1 MTQTAD
7 ITAVRRVFHLT
18 LGLNVAVASAKIVL
32 GLATG
37 ALAITAD
44 GIHSLTDGAGNVAG
58 LVALRYAQH
67 PPDKD
72 HPYGHNRFETV
83 AALLIGVLLFV
94 TAWEVLTSVLDRLGG
109 EAPQVTPLALGV
121 LLATLVVNLGVSRY
135 QRLQAERLKSDL
147 LLADARNTGADVYVT
162 ISVLFSTIIVS
173 LSGWAWLDVAAALFV
188 AALIARAAWAIV
200 RQTGQVLVDTA
211 PFPPEEITP
220 HIIAIPEVSSVV
232 RVRSRGT
239 PDAAFVDVDVRVAP
253 ETTVRE
259 TEAITRR
266 IRGILAERLGGIAEV
281 EVHFAPHA

>member
-1 MTQTAD
+1 MTQPTHIAD
-7 ITAVRRVFHLT
+7 VRRVFNHT
-18 LGLNVAVASAKIVL
+18 LGLNVAVAAAKIVL

-44 GIHSLTDGAGNVAG
+44 GVHSLTDAAGNVAG

-94 TAWEVLTSVLDRLGG
+94 TAWEVLTSVLERLGG

-121 LLATLVVNLGVSRY
+121 LLATLVVNLFVSRY
-135 QRLQAERLKSDL
+135 QRYQAQRLKSDL
-147 LLADARNTGADVYVT
+147 LLADARNTATDVYVT
-162 ISVLFSTIIVS
+162 LSVLVSTTIVS
-173 LSGWAWLDVAAALFV
+173 LSGWTWLDVAAALIVV
-188 AALIARAAWAIV
+188 ALVVRAAWAIV

-211 PFPPEEITP
+211 PFAPEEITP
-220 HIIAIPEVSSVV
+220 HIIAIPQVSSVV

-239 PDAAFVDVDVRVAP
+239 PEAAFVDVDVHVAP

-266 IRGILAERLGGIAEV
+266 IRGVLAERLNGIEEV
-281 EVHFAPHA
+281 EVHFAPHP